1 MDSKVL
7 AIIFVSTLMHA
18 GWNLMARGQKSE
30 MAYIHRLCLALM
42 VLGFLPVMISELMVR
57 SLPGA
62 VWLNLLMSGS
72 CCGIYLYGLGK
83 SYETADFTIVYPV
96 ARALP
101 VLLIGLADVWRGQL
115 PTMWGWVGML
125 GVSCGCFLAPLHSFG
140 EFHWRRYFNRS
151 SSWILLTALGTV
163 GYSVIDKISAEMVA
177 VDSAGPATAA
187 RYSYVFFT
195 IAGLVF
201 FLIRKLFDRNKLDF
215 GEMGWIR
222 PGLGALFMY
231 AGYGLILWVFQMT
244 SHASYVV
251 AFRQFSI
258 IIGVI
263 MAFLLFRER
272 GVVVRVTG
280 ALLITAGLVLI
291 VLFGG
296 G

>member
-1 MDSKVL
+1 
-7 AIIFVSTLMHA
+7 MHA
-18 GWNLMARGQKSE
+18 GWNLIARGQKSE
-30 MAYIHRLCLALM
+30 MAYLHRLCAILM
-42 VLGFLPVMISELMVR
+42 VVGFLPGLVSELMLP
-57 SLPGA
+57 SLPPA
-62 VWLNLLMSGS
+62 VWLNLLMSGT
-72 CCGIYLYGLGK
+72 CGGVYLYGLAK

-101 VLLIGLADVWRGQL
+101 VLLVGMADVWRGQM

-151 SSWILLTALGTV
+151 SFWILLTAMGTV
-163 GYSVIDKISAEMVA
+163 GYSVIDKISAEIVA
-177 VDSAGPATAA
+177 VGSAGPATAA

-195 IAGLVF
+195 ITGLFF
-201 FLIRKLFDRNKLDF
+201 FLIHKLFDREKLDF

-231 AGYGLILWVFQMT
+231 TSYGLILWVFQMT

-258 IIGVI
+258 IIGVVL
-263 MAFLLFRER
+263 AFLIYRER
-272 GVVVRVTG
+272 GVAVRLTG
-280 ALLITAGLVLI
+280 ALLITAGLLLI
-291 VLFGG
+291 ALWGSG
-296 G
+296 

>member
-1 MDSKVL
+1 
-7 AIIFVSTLMHA
+7 MHA
-18 GWNLMARGQKSE
+18 GWNLIARGQKSE
-30 MAYIHRLCLALM
+30 MAYLHRLC
-42 VLGFLPVMISELMVR
+42 VVVVVVGFLPVVVSELMVR

-62 VWLNLLMSGS
+62 VWLNLLLSGTF
-72 CCGIYLYGLGK
+72 CGIYLYGLGK

-96 ARALP
+96 ARTLP
-101 VLLIGLADVWRGQL
+101 VLLVGLADVWRGQV
-115 PTMWGWVGML
+115 PTAWGWVGML
-125 GVSCGCFLAPLHSFG
+125 GVSCGCFLMPLHSFG
-140 EFHWRRYFNRS
+140 EFDWRRYFNRS
-151 SSWILLTALGTV
+151 SFWILLTALGTV
-163 GYSVIDKISAEMVA
+163 GYSVIDKISAEIVV

-195 IAGLVF
+195 IAALVF
-201 FLIRKLFDRNKLDF
+201 FLIRRLFDKKKLDF

-222 PGLGALFMY
+222 PGLGGLFMY

-263 MAFLLFRER
+263 LAFVLYHER
-272 GVVVRVTG
+272 GVAVRLTG

-291 VLFGG
+291 AIFGG
-296 G
+296 